1 MKLSRQIEKP
11 FVSFFFHQ
19 CSEHV
24 SSYDIACI
32 YVATL
37 SQILVMVGV
46 SFKLQ
51 KIFILKIFHW
61 MINLSI
67 NAYRSFKY
75 LLLKNE
81 IVRI

>member
-46 SFKLQ
+46 SFKL
-51 KIFILKIFHW
+51 LT
-61 MINLSI
+61 NLYSE
-67 NAYRSFKY
+67 N
-75 LLLKNE
+75 LLMDD
-81 IVRI
+81 